1 MDSDLNTLL
10 VFFKEAIDKLSSTI
24 KDEGHSNNQKL
35 IDELK
40 KTRDKLDGI
49 SKEASKPQN
58 TDTKE
63 KPEAQKVDVK
73 IDQKQDRTF
82 WSGVKDALLH
92 PNKKAEQTMLEAMS
106 KDKTL
111 LQELA
116 TEQKKGTAEI
126 VRGIKKSADIFSKF
140 GKDLMDQ
147 FSRGELRLGPISA
160 INSLIMPNI
169 DRYRAMTAQGQAFGG
184 SIIQM
189 RRTMNNS
196 GQTLDQFSNMVTTGP
211 QGVRMLGMN
220 DLAKF
225 SKTVIGANAALGD
238 LGLSVDGVNEYMG
251 SYLENLRLQGRM
263 GTLNADEMNKSYR
276 QFVVDVS
283 DIAHNLGISRAEAA
297 TRLNEKAQDPETT
310 FLSAVGG
317 LSAQQ
322 RTAFDTLQAQYGNS
336 PMMKKV
342 MRDAFLNTLMP
353 GYGRSID
360 VNAALAGQPG
370 GEQAWQ
376 GILSG
381 VRNTINNPSAA
392 NTNAQ
397 SRLIGNSFNR
407 LAGRPNQSQLGAFI
421 SGIVNGQD
429 IRSTRN
435 SLDLEMEVFA
445 ANTKRIADNSNSA
458 PTESQLGGSDQIT
471 RELSNVDK
479 SAQNLANSFQKV
491 QNDLLEAN
499 QKFLANM
506 LKLQNNITNSIANI
520 TRSSSSAVT
529 WTGHITNFLSKG
541 VGMAA
546 DHPLLSLGVGAAGAA
561 GISYLKARSA
571 ARTANL
577 LKNMINSK
585 FTPEE
590 ITEELAKRSFLG
602 RLVNAARSGNIIS
615 GMGNGIR
622 TAGGSL
628 LRGASFL
635 RNSASLSRLASI
647 GRFGVG
653 ALGSP
658 LGIALSAGGA
668 GIGVGELTGVNYSS
682 IWTSHK
688 ANETEA
694 QKRELDRNRWRSYGS
709 ILGTGVGGGLGAFFG
724 GGIGAIPGAAV
735 GSGALGYA
743 GGWLYDAFH
752 PSQKQNINNI
762 SDTLKPDNTNNRNQQ
777 DIKSDPLSDIIAQL
791 RNLNDNISGNSMNQD
806 KGLSDIVSRLDD
818 LNRTVKSNGNRI
830 Q

>member
-24 KDEGHSNNQKL
+24 KDEGHSNNQRL

-49 SKEASKPQN
+49 SKEATKPQD
-58 TDTKE
+58 TDTKV
-63 KPEAQKVDVK
+63 KPETQKVDVK

-92 PNKKAEQTMLEAMS
+92 PNRKAEQTMLEAMS

-126 VRGIKKSADIFSKF
+126 VRGIKKSAEVFSKF

-147 FSRGELRLGPISA
+147 FSKGELRLGPLSA
-160 INSLIMPNI
+160 INNMILPNI
-169 DRYRAMTAQGQAFGG
+169 DRYRSMTAQGQAFGG

-196 GQTLDQFSNMVTTGP
+196 GQTLDQFSNLVTSGP
-211 QGVRMLGMN
+211 QGTRMLGMDN
-220 DLAKF
+220 LAKF

-238 LGLSVDGVNEYMG
+238 LGLSIDGVNEYMG
-251 SYLENLRLQGRM
+251 SYLENLRLQGRL
-263 GTLNADEMNKSYR
+263 GTLNNEEMSKSYR
-276 QFVVDVS
+276 QFVVDVT
-283 DIAHNLGISRAEAA
+283 DIAHNLGISRAEATA
-297 TRLNEKAQDPETT
+297 RLNEKAKDPETT
-310 FLSAVGG
+310 FLAATGG

-336 PMMKKV
+336 PMMRKV
-342 MRDAFLNTLMP
+342 LRDAFLNTIMP

-376 GILSG
+376 GIVSG
-381 VRNTINNPSAA
+381 VRNAINNPS
-392 NTNAQ
+392 TVNAQ
-397 SRLIGNSFNR
+397 AGLIGNSFNR

-421 SGIVNGQD
+421 SGNLNGQD

-435 SLDLEMEVFA
+435 ALDLKMEVLA
-445 ANTKRIADNSNSA
+445 ANVKQIADNSNSA
-458 PTESQLGGSDQIT
+458 PTGAQLGGADPIT

-520 TRSSSSAVT
+520 TRNNSSAVT
-529 WTGHITNFLSKG
+529 SWTGHIANFLGKG
-541 VGMAA
+541 IGMAA

-561 GISYLKARSA
+561 GIGYLKARSA

-577 LKNMINSK
+577 LRNMVKAK
-585 FTPEE
+585 FTPEQ

-602 RLVNAARSGNIIS
+602 RIVNAARSGNILS
-615 GMGNGIR
+615 GLGNGIR
-622 TAGGSL
+622 SASGSL

-635 RNSASLSRLASI
+635 RNASSLSRLASI
-647 GRFGVG
+647 GRFGLG
-653 ALGSP
+653 A
-658 LGIALSAGGA
+658 AA
-668 GIGVGELTGVNYSS
+668 GIGGVALGVGSVGIGTGKLTGVNYSS
-682 IWTSHK
+682 LWSAHK

-694 QKRELDRNRWRSYGS
+694 QRRELDRNRWRSYGS
-709 ILGTGVGGGLGAFFG
+709 ILGTGIGGGLGAFFG
-724 GGIGAIPGAAV
+724 GGVGAIPGAAA
-735 GSGALGYA
+735 GSAALGYA
-743 GGWLYDAFH
+743 GGWLYDALH
-752 PSQKQNINNI
+752 PTKSPDTNNI
-762 SDTLKPDNTNNRNQQ
+762 SDQLKPDNQQNQNTQ
-777 DIKSDPLSDIIAQL
+777 TTPKSDPLSDIITQL
-791 RNLNDNISGNSMNQD
+791 RNLNDNVSSNSMNQD
-806 KGLSDIVSRLDD
+806 KSLSDIVTRLDD
-818 LNRTVKSNGNRI
+818 LNRIVKNNGNRI